1 MKIRFSRYAP
11 VAQWIEQRSRPGV
24 VARHRRH
31 PDQSGAAA
39 CRRKGRNRTKDRRP
53 GRPLRTARLFSVP
66 FRPVRLPPGQTPFHG
81 LPGVRRKIR
90 RENRQKVADRILT
103 AFLLATVQ
111 TIGIARRAESGIG
124 QSVAPRGLAYAERR
138 FARHVDP
145 RSGKPVNNG
154 PKNSE
159 KSFFLFSFVTNGA
172 YKASY
177 KT

>member
-1 MKIRFSRYAP
+1 MLLDIVDTPISPELLPADEKGEIVQKTEDLVGPYELHDFFLYHFVRFGC
-11 VAQWIEQRSRPGV
+11 RP
-24 VARHRRH
+24 AKLHFM
-31 PDQSGAAA
+31 A
-39 CRRKGRNRTKDRRP
+39 CRAFAGKYDAKTVKKWLTVFLRRF
-53 GRPLRTARLFSVP
+53 FSQQ
-66 FRPVRLPPGQTPFHG
+66 FKRSALPDGP
-81 LPGVRRKIR
+81 
-90 RENRQKVADRILT
+90 
-103 AFLLATVQ
+103 
-111 TIGIARRAESGIG
+111 ESGIG